1 MTTVPSVVIIGAMTI
16 ITTVSHLEA
25 RAIRHGAVEVVE
37 GLGIVVE
44 VKEVLVIVVE
54 VKEVLSAAEASEALA
69 IAGAM
74 DTVIV
79 AEIAAV
85 LAIAAAVL
93 AIVAAAEAKEAKQ
106 LVPTAPHLGVVA
118 TCRVHQVN
126 EVVSVT
132 AGVDMAIVEDTTVVT
147 EVVMIVVK
155 GVVMIEAIVED
166 SGIVAIVEGSEIG
179 EGVHATATLSEAV
192 RIIFVPLVVGQR
204 LLQNAP
210 V

>member
-1 MTTVPSVVIIGAMTI
+1 M
-16 ITTVSHLEA
+16 
-25 RAIRHGAVEVVE
+25 AIV
-37 GLGIVVE
+37 VVE
-44 VKEVLVIVVE
+44 VATAIVVVGVATVIVV
-54 VKEVLSAAEASEALA
+54 VEVLSAAEASEALA

-85 LAIAAAVL
+85 LAIVAAVL
-93 AIVAAAEAKEAKQ
+93 AIVAAAEAKGANQ
-106 LVPTAPHLGVVA
+106 LVPTATHLGVVE

-147 EVVMIVVK
+147 EVVMTGVIGVVMIVVK